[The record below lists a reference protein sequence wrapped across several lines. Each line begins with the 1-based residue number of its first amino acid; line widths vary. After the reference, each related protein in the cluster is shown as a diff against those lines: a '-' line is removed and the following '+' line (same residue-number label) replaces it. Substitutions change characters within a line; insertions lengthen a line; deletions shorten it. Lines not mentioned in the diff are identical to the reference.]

1 MAGQRRS
8 EPRGRDGGGAR
19 RVGGV
24 ALALSLLVTLLP
36 ACSGGDL
43 TIVFAG
49 SSPDRLTLDGFEYQ
63 RLA

>member
-1 MAGQRRS
+1 M
-8 EPRGRDGGGAR
+8 
-19 RVGGV
+19 GGV